1 MYTGCLNLFFT
12 GLIFPVHITIFF
24 LSNYKITKSPNPAD
38 NQFSS
43 LRVSNDQSNT
53 SYPCRLNSILNFSEV
68 VKSFALEQKSIPF
81 KQKLVYGQSCPKMGF
96 VWHGLALFKNP
107 PWLKNLKSLSKIFVL
122 MNTQM
127 TASVLIKDQQRSRF
141 FKVKRSHHENCVKNH
156 DCKEKKG
163 YSIFT

>member
-1 MYTGCLNLFFT
+1 MTYQIKDFQDVYRVFE
-12 GLIFPVHITIFF
+12 LILYRFNIPCIHNNIF
-24 LSNYKITKSPNPAD
+24 LSNDKITKSPNPAD

-53 SYPCRLNSILNFSEV
+53 SYPCRLNSILNLSEV

-122 MNTQM
+122 MNT
-127 TASVLIKDQQRSRF
+127 
-141 FKVKRSHHENCVKNH
+141 
-156 DCKEKKG
+156 
-163 YSIFT
+163 

>member
-1 MYTGCLNLFFT
+1 MYTECLNLLFT

-68 VKSFALEQKSIPF
+68 VKSFPLEIMIVKKKRVIRFLHKLLWSNAL
-81 KQKLVYGQSCPKMGF
+81 KQRVLVPID
-96 VWHGLALFKNP
+96 L
-107 PWLKNLKSLSKIFVL
+107 
-122 MNTQM
+122 
-127 TASVLIKDQQRSRF
+127 
-141 FKVKRSHHENCVKNH
+141 
-156 DCKEKKG
+156 
-163 YSIFT
+163 